1 MSAALPPSD
10 KPIAEKA
17 PKAEARAAAEP
28 VDVRLGRLEA
38 RLDRIEAALT
48 RLASAA
54 PGAEHPALDRLEAR
68 LDRLE
73 QSLDRVADA
82 VTKVADTVSDVA
94 EGVSRL
100 RKRFNLSA
108 PARRPAEVA
117 SDCVRV
123 LVEAFIDDGPDGR
136 PLRLGRGDV
145 RSGPLATWLLKRHA
159 EKVERFPKAPAAPAA
174 AAS

>member
-38 RLDRIEAALT
+38 RLDR
-48 RLASAA
+48 
-54 PGAEHPALDRLEAR
+54 
-68 LDRLE
+68 LE
-73 QSLDRVADA
+73 QSLDRVGGA
-82 VTKVADTVSDVA
+82 VTKVADTVADLAAVVAKVADTVSDVA
-94 EGVSRL
+94 EGVARL

>member
-38 RLDRIEAALT
+38 RLDR
-48 RLASAA
+48 
-54 PGAEHPALDRLEAR
+54 
-68 LDRLE
+68 LE
-73 QSLDRVADA
+73 QSLDRLGDA
-82 VTKVADTVSDVA
+82 VAKVTEAVAKVADTVSDVA
-94 EGVSRL
+94 EGVARL

-145 RSGPLATWLLKRHA
+145 RSGSLATWLLKRHA